1 MGNGFLA
8 AVSLRPHITVVV
20 CTRDRRALL
29 EQCLTALRK
38 QTYRDF
44 EVLVID
50 NAPCEPAHDICV
62 RLGARYIVEP
72 VAGLTHAR
80 NAGAR
85 AARGELIAYTDD
97 DAVPDCGWL
106 AALAAEFRDPTIAA
120 VTGSVRFFKARENSR
135 EMSDEE
141 VGNAVRPRASFD
153 RSMSGWFIRAALG
166 GVGRGGNMAFR
177 RTLFDCHRFD
187 HRLGR
192 GRVLEGGDE
201 HVMFAS
207 VISHGHIIVH
217 CPEAVVRH
225 PCAGTPSA
233 QRAARLRG
241 ERASIV
247 YLLFLWAEFASHR
260 GEIAHFVLRALGK
273 RLSGSGGRWPTLRA
287 CLTAPIV
294 YWRAR
299 SEWSRSEWPAQLEP
313 QRRWLP
319 YVLRFKK
326 EATSNKPG

>member
-273 RLSGSGGRWPTLRA
+273 RLSGSGGRWPTLGA

>member
-1 MGNGFLA
+1 MTPH
-8 AVSLRPHITVVV
+8 PHITVVV

-38 QTYRDF
+38 QTYPDF

-50 NAPCEPAHDICV
+50 NAPCEPARDICV
-62 RLGARYIVEP
+62 RFGARYIVEP
-72 VAGLTHAR
+72 VAGVTHAR

-97 DAVPDCGWL
+97 DAVPDSGWL

-120 VTGSVRFFKARENSR
+120 VTGSIRYFKARENSR

-141 VGNAVRPRASFD
+141 AANAVRPRARFD
-153 RSMSGWFIRAALG
+153 CSTSEWFTHAALG
-166 GVGRGGNMAFR
+166 GVGDGGNMAFR
-177 RTLFDCHRFD
+177 RMLFDRHRFD

-207 VISHGHIIVH
+207 VISHGHIIAY

-225 PCAGTPSA
+225 PSAGTPSA
-233 QRAARLRG
+233 QRA
-241 ERASIV
+241 ERVRAERTSIA
-247 YLLFLWAEFASHR
+247 YLLFLWSEFPSHR
-260 GEIAHFVLRALGK
+260 GEIARFVLRALGR
-273 RLSGSGGRWPTLRA
+273 RLSGTGGRWPTRRA

-294 YWRAR
+294 YWRAQ
-299 SEWSRSEWPAQLEP
+299 SEWSRSGRPAQLEP

-319 YVLRFKK
+319 YVPRFKEK
-326 EATSNKPG
+326 STLE

>member
-1 MGNGFLA
+1 M
-8 AVSLRPHITVVV
+8 SLRPQITVVV

-38 QTYRDF
+38 QTYPDF

-50 NAPCEPAHDICV
+50 NAPREPARDICV
-62 RLGARYIVEP
+62 RFGARYIVEP

-80 NAGAR
+80 NAGVR

-97 DAVPDCGWL
+97 DAVPDSGWL

-120 VTGSVRFFKARENSR
+120 VTGSIRYFKARENSR
-135 EMSDEE
+135 EMSGEE
-141 VGNAVRPRASFD
+141 AANAVRPRARFD
-153 RSMSGWFIRAALG
+153 RSTSEWFTRAVLG
-166 GVGRGGNMAFR
+166 GVGDGGNMSFR
-177 RTLFDCHRFD
+177 RMLFDRHRFD
-187 HRLGR
+187 NRLGR

-207 VISHGHIIVH
+207 VISQGHVIAH

-225 PCAGTPSA
+225 PSAGTPSA
-233 QRAARLRG
+233 QRAERLRA
-241 ERASIV
+241 ERTSIA
-247 YLLFLWAEFASHR
+247 YLLFLWSEFPSHR
-260 GEIAHFVLRALGK
+260 GEIARFVLRALG
-273 RLSGSGGRWPTLRA
+273 RRFSGTGGRWPTLRA
-287 CLTAPIV
+287 CLTAPNV

-299 SEWSRSEWPAQLEP
+299 LEWSRSERPAQLEP

-319 YVLRFKK
+319 YVLRFK
-326 EATSNKPG
+326 ERSTSNRFG

>member
-1 MGNGFLA
+1 M
-8 AVSLRPHITVVV
+8 SPRPHITVVV

-29 EQCLTALRK
+29 EQCLTALRR
-38 QTYRDF
+38 QIYPDF

-62 RLGARYIVEP
+62 RFGARYIVEP

-97 DAVPDCGWL
+97 DAVPDSGWL
-106 AALAAEFRDPTIAA
+106 ASLAAEFRDPTVAA
-120 VTGSVRFFKARENSR
+120 VTGSIRYFKARENSR

-141 VGNAVRPRASFD
+141 AANAVRPRARFD
-153 RSMSGWFIRAALG
+153 CSTSEWFTRAVLG

-177 RTLFDCHRFD
+177 RMLFDCHRFD

-207 VISHGHIIVH
+207 VISHGHIIAH

-225 PCAGTPSA
+225 PTAGTPSA
-233 QRAARLRG
+233 QRAARVRA
-241 ERASIV
+241 ERTSIA
-247 YLLFLWAEFASHR
+247 YLLFLWSEFPSHR
-260 GEIAHFVLRALGK
+260 GEIARFVLRALGR
-273 RLSGSGGRWPTLRA
+273 RLGGTGGRWPTLRA

-299 SEWSRSEWPAQLEP
+299 TEWSRSERPAQLRP

-319 YVLRFKK
+319 DVPRFK
-326 EATSNKPG
+326 ERSTLE

>member
-1 MGNGFLA
+1 M
-8 AVSLRPHITVVV
+8 STRPHITVVV

-38 QTYRDF
+38 QIYPDF

-50 NAPCEPAHDICV
+50 NAPCEPARDVCV
-62 RLGARYIVEP
+62 RFGARYIVEP

-106 AALAAEFRDPTIAA
+106 AALAAEFRDPTVAA
-120 VTGSVRFFKARENSR
+120 VTGSTRYFKARQNSR
-135 EMSDEE
+135 EMSGEE
-141 VGNAVRPRASFD
+141 AANPVRPRARFD
-153 RSMSGWFIRAALG
+153 CSTSEWFTRAALG
-166 GVGRGGNMAFR
+166 GVGVGNNMAFR
-177 RTLFDCHRFD
+177 RMLFDHHGFD

-201 HVMFAS
+201 HIMFAS
-207 VISHGHIIVH
+207 VISHGHVIAH

-225 PCAGTPSA
+225 PSAGTPSA
-233 QRAARLRG
+233 QRAARVRA
-241 ERASIV
+241 ERTSIAYV
-247 YLLFLWAEFASHR
+247 LFLWSEFPSHR
-260 GEIAHFVLRALGK
+260 AEIARFVFRALGR
-273 RLSGSGGRWPTLRA
+273 RLSGAGGRWPTLRA

-299 SEWSRSEWPAQLEP
+299 TEWSRSERPAQFRP
-313 QRRWLP
+313 PRRWLP
-319 YVLRFKK
+319 YVPRFKEK
-326 EATSNKPG
+326 STLE

>member
-141 VGNAVRPRASFD
+141 VGNAVRPRARFD

-260 GEIAHFVLRALGK
+260 GEIARFVLRALRR

-319 YVLRFKK
+319 YVLRFK
-326 EATSNKPG
+326 ERSNVE

>member
-1 MGNGFLA
+1 M
-8 AVSLRPHITVVV
+8 SLRPQITVVV

-38 QTYRDF
+38 QTYPDF

-50 NAPCEPAHDICV
+50 NAPREPARDICV
-62 RLGARYIVEP
+62 RFGVRYIVEP
-72 VAGLTHAR
+72 VAGSTHAR

-97 DAVPDCGWL
+97 DAVPDSGWL
-106 AALAAEFRDPTIAA
+106 AALASEFRDPTIAA
-120 VTGSVRFFKARENSR
+120 VTGSIRYFKARENSR
-135 EMSDEE
+135 EMSHEE
-141 VGNAVRPRASFD
+141 VASTVRLRARFD
-153 RSMSGWFIRAALG
+153 RSTSEWFTRAALG
-166 GVGRGGNMAFR
+166 GVGDGAANMAFR
-177 RTLFDCHRFD
+177 RMLFDRHRFD

-201 HVMFAS
+201 HVMLAS
-207 VISHGHIIVH
+207 IISHGHVIAH

-225 PCAGTPSA
+225 PSAGTPSA
-233 QRAARLRG
+233 RRAERLRA
-241 ERASIV
+241 ERTSIA
-247 YLLFLWAEFASHR
+247 YLLFLWSEFPSHR
-260 GEIAHFVLRALGK
+260 GEIARFVLRALSR
-273 RLSGSGGRWPTLRA
+273 RLSGTGGRWPTLRA

-299 SEWSRSEWPAQLEP
+299 SEWSGSERPAQLEP

-319 YVLRFKK
+319 YVLRYK
-326 EATSNKPG
+326 ERSTLE

>member
-1 MGNGFLA
+1 M
-8 AVSLRPHITVVV
+8 SPRPCISVVV

-38 QTYRDF
+38 QTYPDF
-44 EVLVID
+44 EVLVVD
-50 NAPCEPAHDICV
+50 NAPCEPARDICV
-62 RLGARYIVEP
+62 RFGARYILEP

-97 DAVPDCGWL
+97 DAVPDPGWL

-120 VTGSVRFFKARENSR
+120 VTGSIRYFKARENSR
-135 EMSDEE
+135 EMSGEE
-141 VGNAVRPRASFD
+141 AANAVRPRARFD
-153 RSMSGWFIRAALG
+153 RSTSGWFTRAALG
-166 GVGRGGNMAFR
+166 GVGDGGNMAFR
-177 RTLFDCHRFD
+177 RGLFDRHKFD
-187 HRLGR
+187 DRLGR
-192 GRVLEGGDE
+192 GRLLEGGDE

-207 VISHGHIIVH
+207 VLSHGHVIAH

-225 PCAGTPSA
+225 PSAGTPYA
-233 QRAARLRG
+233 QHAERVRA
-241 ERASIV
+241 ERTSIA
-247 YLLFLWAEFASHR
+247 YLLFLWSEFPSHR
-260 GEIAHFVLRALGK
+260 GEIARFVLRALGR
-273 RLSGSGGRWPTLRA
+273 RLSGTGGRWPTLRA

-299 SEWSRSEWPAQLEP
+299 SEWSRNEQPAQHEP

-319 YVLRFKK
+319 YALRFK
-326 EATSNKPG
+326 ERSTLE